1 MPFDTDKMY
10 KHSVKSGLVSGEEK
24 ITNRGESPL
33 KLTID
38 KIRSNS
44 GLAEK

>member
-10 KHSVKSGLVSGEEK
+10 KHSVKNGLISGEEK

-38 KIRSNS
+38 KIRSSS
-44 GLAEK
+44 GLGDK